1 MGGHRRSDHGRR
13 RHRER
18 GLLLGR
24 PGFNPRDSTGRRSL
38 SRQRRAAMSGVP
50 DQVFNLTM
58 ATNERPELDQDVA
71 EVRRRVEALA
81 NDIRGLGMDLRVS
94 AEEYGPERDFDGT
107 ITRTITFSF
116 KIAQQDD

>member
-1 MGGHRRSDHGRR
+1 
-13 RHRER
+13 
-18 GLLLGR
+18 
-24 PGFNPRDSTGRRSL
+24 
-38 SRQRRAAMSGVP
+38 
-50 DQVFNLTM
+50 M
-58 ATNERPELDQDVA
+58 ATNDQSELDQDVA

-81 NDIRGLGMDLRVS
+81 NDMRGLGMDLRVS